1 MANFCSNCGS
11 SVRED
16 MTFCPSCGHA
26 LRKSSGASASYTDTA
41 SYETAQPQSSGI
53 DAASAAVGA
62 LGTLVAVNLIGGLTR
77 QLYYR
82 GGRYYLDPYCMRPF
96 GNPHLILGRRL
107 LGRPFMPPPPP
118 RPMMHRPP
126 MPRGPFGG
134 PRPPFGG
141 PRGPRPPMGGPRGGR
156 GRR

>member
-26 LRKSSGASASYTDTA
+26 LRKTSASASYTDTA

-62 LGTLVAVNLIGGLTR
+62 LGTLVAVNLIGGLTQ

-82 GGRYYLDPYCMRPF
+82 GGRYYFDPYCRRPF
-96 GNPHLILGRRL
+96 GNPHLILGRRM

-126 MPRGPFGG
+126 MGGFRPPMGGPRGPFG
-134 PRPPFGG
+134 
-141 PRGPRPPMGGPRGGR
+141 GPRPPMGGPRGGR